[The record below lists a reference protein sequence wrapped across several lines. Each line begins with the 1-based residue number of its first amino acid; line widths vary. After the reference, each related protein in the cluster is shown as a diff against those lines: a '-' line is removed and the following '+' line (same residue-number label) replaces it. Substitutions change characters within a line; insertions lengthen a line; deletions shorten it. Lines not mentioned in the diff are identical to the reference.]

1 MKFVEI
7 LVLLGAVL
15 SGSIGQFFL
24 KSGTTKLGAVTAS
37 NVLGHIVSI
46 VLVPQLVIGL
56 VFYAVGA
63 ILYILLMTRV
73 PLSVLGP
80 AVAMQYVVT
89 VLMGH
94 FLFNEMVPLSR
105 AVGLGFVMCGVVLII
120 WKH

>member
-37 NVLGHIVSI
+37 NVLGHIISI

>member
-15 SGSIGQFFL
+15 SGSVGQFFL
-24 KSGTTKLGAVTAS
+24 KSGTAKLGAVTAS
-37 NVLGHIVSI
+37 NVLGHIISI
-46 VLVPQLVIGL
+46 VLIPQLVIGL
-56 VFYAVGA
+56 VFYAAGA
-63 ILYILLMTRV
+63 ILYILLLTRV

-80 AVAMQYVVT
+80 AVAIQYVFA

-94 FLFNEMVPLSR
+94 FLFNEIVPFSR
-105 AVGLGFVMCGVVLII
+105 VVGLGFVICGVILIM